1 MASAL
6 VSEHCLSP
14 VRVIVLMILVIHNM
28 KPMHKWLS
36 PSWLISEPIPTRCI
50 PMLGNL
56 PSHREEDW
64 ELMDFEL
71 VVLQKLQWDL
81 SSTTAN
87 DFLDQLLYRIPAK
100 NLLYKTHSFQIF
112 VYFNAVCLFWT
123 RTVCFFLNNCCVFKI
138 KQGILKK
145 MKKRWTKTMRIIMR
159 IS

>member
-71 VVLQKLQWDL
+71 VVLQTKPKKSIQIHKTAYPPPQPRENKEEFMCGSIQKIYKVDQKCKAHYFVVYTHWIPFVKNSGL
-81 SSTTAN
+81 S
-87 DFLDQLLYRIPAK
+87 I
-100 NLLYKTHSFQIF
+100 
-112 VYFNAVCLFWT
+112 
-123 RTVCFFLNNCCVFKI
+123 
-138 KQGILKK
+138 
-145 MKKRWTKTMRIIMR
+145 
-159 IS
+159 